1 MKNKKILII
10 ATSIII
16 VSLIII
22 FIKINYN
29 FSKKGNNIIN
39 KSADELKEYILN
51 IESYKTTANIII
63 KSNKNENKYK
73 IEQEYSKTNNI
84 FKQKVLAPQD
94 IAGTQFVYDGTTLK
108 IENTQLNLN
117 KMYNHYKYI
126 GTNELSL
133 IAFIENYKQD
143 KQAKCIEENGMLILE
158 TSVNENNR
166 YTERERLYIN
176 KEQGKIEKMEINDIT
191 QNTRIY
197 ILYNEIEIN
206 TISKEEILAFNLKI
220 FEEEI

>member
-117 KMYNHYKYI
+117 KMYNHYKY
-126 GTNELSL
+126 
-133 IAFIENYKQD
+133 AQ
-143 KQAKCIEENGMLILE
+143 
-158 TSVNENNR
+158 
-166 YTERERLYIN
+166 
-176 KEQGKIEKMEINDIT
+176 
-191 QNTRIY
+191 
-197 ILYNEIEIN
+197 
-206 TISKEEILAFNLKI
+206 
-220 FEEEI
+220 